1 MELRWAIFAGILF
14 LNALL
19 ATIIAYLLREK
30 RRAPGGKEMLAV
42 FVGLGIWTFT
52 YGMIT
57 LWPTMEG
64 KIFWLRVENIG
75 IAGVPLL
82 WFLFAVRYTRRD
94 KWLKWPLMALL
105 LVIPVVSL
113 TLIFSDRWFHL
124 FYASVTPVAG
134 DSGPLKIERGFWYFF
149 SLVQNYTLIATG
161 AGLLFWHYIQ
171 FGRSYRP
178 QLITLMVA
186 IAVPWLVNTFY
197 QVGGRLFPV
206 IAIPIDLTPIS
217 FTITALMISLSVLGL
232 KLFDLI
238 PIARST
244 VLENIPEMV
253 FVLDTQNRIVDAN
266 PAACMWM
273 GKTRHEIIGQG
284 AASVFSEWP
293 ELQQRYQN
301 ITDVRE
307 EIEIPGEPPRTL
319 DVTISGIYNRINALE
334 GRVIVARDI
343 TMHKMMEMELLEA
356 NHLLSQ
362 QVVEVSALKEQL
374 QEQAIRDPL
383 TGLFNRRFLAET
395 LDREIPKA
403 ARDLTP
409 VSIAIMDVDHFKV
422 FNDRYGHKCGDL
434 VLQALADTL
443 VEHSRRSDVV
453 CRYGGEEFVVL
464 MPGATL
470 EIARERAESWR
481 RLFETYTVRYND
493 QNLRATFS
501 VGVAC
506 YPEHAT
512 DSESLL
518 QAADA
523 AMYQSKVNGRNQ
535 LTVFEPGHH
544 IIS

>member
-14 LNALL
+14 LNTLL
-19 ATIIAYLLREK
+19 ATIIAYMLREK

-75 IAGVPLL
+75 IASTPLL
-82 WFLFAVRYTRRD
+82 WFLFAIHYTRRD
-94 KWLKWPLMALL
+94 QWLKWPLIALL

-124 FYASVTPVAG
+124 FYTSVTPVAG
-134 DSGPLKIERGFWYFF
+134 DSGPLKIERGFWYYF
-149 SLVQNYTLIATG
+149 SLVQNYALIAGG
-161 AGLLFWHYIQ
+161 ALLLFWHFIQ

-178 QLITLMVA
+178 QLITLMAA

-197 QVGGRLFPV
+197 QVGGQIFPS
-206 IAIPIDLTPIS
+206 IAITIDLTPIS
-217 FTITALMISLSVLGL
+217 FTITALLVSLSIFGL
-232 KLFDLI
+232 KLFDII

-244 VLENIPEMV
+244 VFENIPELV

-266 PAACMWM
+266 PAACMWL
-273 GKTRHEIIGQG
+273 GKARHEIIGQT
-284 AASVFSEWP
+284 AASVFAEWP
-293 ELQQRYQN
+293 DLRQRYQN
-301 ITDVRE
+301 ATDVRE
-307 EIEIPGEPPRTL
+307 EIEIPGEPLRTL
-319 DVTISGIYNRINALE
+319 DITISGIYNRINGLE

-343 TMHKMMEMELLEA
+343 TTHKMMEMELREK
-356 NHLLSQ
+356 NDLLSN
-362 QVVEVSALKEQL
+362 QVVEVSALKERL
-374 QEQAIRDPL
+374 QEQSIRDPL
-383 TGLFNRRFLAET
+383 TGLYNRRFLAET
-395 LDREIPKA
+395 LEREISKA
-403 ARDLTP
+403 EREMTP
-409 VSIAIMDVDHFKV
+409 LSIAIMDVDHFKV

-434 VLQALADTL
+434 VLQALTDTL
-443 VEHSRRSDVV
+443 VEHARRSDVV

-470 EIARERAESWR
+470 EVACERAESWR
-481 RLFETYTVRYND
+481 RLFETHTVLYNG
-493 QNLRATFS
+493 QELRATFS

-506 YPEHAT
+506 YPQHAT
-512 DSESLL
+512 NSEALL

-523 AMYQSKVNGRNQ
+523 AMYQSKINGRNQ